1 MKIILNFLILFGI
14 LIVPEYGQAQLLA
27 VSGYVKNFVSDKVLE
42 NVSVYENE
50 SGIGTISNNDGYYKL
65 LLKPGKQYLK
75 ISSHGFED
83 FSAKFEL
90 KGDTIIT
97 VRLKPDNYKQLELA
111 DGKMIPGQKEILP
124 NEAAPN
130 K

>member
-1 MKIILNFLILFGI
+1 MKTILNIFILFTVF
-14 LIVPEYGQAQLLA
+14 IVPEYGQAQLLS

-50 SGIGTISNNDGYYKL
+50 SGIGTISNSDGYYKL
-65 LLKPGKQYLK
+65 LLKPGTRNLK
-75 ISSHGFED
+75 LSSHGFED
-83 FSAKFEL
+83 FPMKFEL

-97 VRLKPDNYKQLELA
+97 VRLKPNNYKQPELA
-111 DGKMIPGQKEILP
+111 DGKVISGKKEILQKKA
-124 NEAAPN
+124 NPN

>member
-1 MKIILNFLILFGI
+1 MKTILNFLILFGI
-14 LIVPEYGQAQLLA
+14 LIVPEYGQAQLIA

-75 ISSHGFED
+75 ISSHDFED

-90 KGDTIIT
+90 KGDTVIT
-97 VRLKPDNYKQLELA
+97 VRLKPNNYKQLELA
-111 DGKMIPGQKEILP
+111 DGKMIPGQKEILAK
-124 NEAAPN
+124 EADPN

>member
-1 MKIILNFLILFGI
+1 MKTVLNFVILLGI
-14 LIVPEYGQAQLLA
+14 FIVPEYGQAQLLT

-50 SGIGTISNNDGYYKL
+50 SGIGTISNNEGYYKL

-75 ISSHGFED
+75 ISSHGFEN
-83 FSAKFEL
+83 FTAKFDL

-97 VRLKPDNYKQLELA
+97 VRLKPDNYKQPELA
-111 DGKMIPGQKEILP
+111 DGKMLLGKREILQE
-124 NEAAPN
+124 NDNPN

>member
-1 MKIILNFLILFGI
+1 MKTILNFLILFGI
-14 LIVPEYGQAQLLA
+14 LIVPEYGQAQLIA

-75 ISSHGFED
+75 ISSHDFED

-90 KGDTIIT
+90 KVDTIIT
-97 VRLKPDNYKQLELA
+97 VRLKPNNYKQLELA
-111 DGKMIPGQKEILP
+111 DGKMIPGQKEILTK
-124 NEAAPN
+124 ETDPN